1 MEKGDIV
8 YCINESS
15 FSEHIIKRESYI
27 VQDIKPDLLRV
38 FNTKKKLVWLPE
50 NCFTK
55 VKIPDIK
62 SIIIDDEITD
72 SYDDYIEVTVEF
84 SDGVK
89 RWTSFITINKLNSLF
104 NEFRDYVLGNELV
117 IVKEVNEAII
127 KRTIIELD
135 KQDKLYETTKE
146 L

>member
-15 FSEHIIKRESYI
+15 FSDHILKRKSYVI
-27 VQDIKPDLLRV
+27 QDIKQDLLRV
-38 FNTKKKLVWLPE
+38 FNTRNKLVWLPE
-50 NCFTK
+50 YCFTK
-55 VKIPDIK
+55 EEMPDIK

-72 SYDDYIEVTVEF
+72 SHNDYIEVTIEF

-104 NEFRDYVLGNELV
+104 NEFRDYVLGNELI
-117 IVKEVNEAII
+117 IVKEVNETII

-135 KQDKLYETTKE
+135 KKDELYEMTKE

>member
-1 MEKGDIV
+1 MKKGDIV

-15 FSEHIIKRESYI
+15 FSDHIIKRKSYV

-38 FNTKKKLVWLPE
+38 FNTRKKLVWLPE
-50 NCFTK
+50 YCFTK
-55 VKIPDIK
+55 EEIPDIK
-62 SIIIDDEITD
+62 SIIIDDEIID
-72 SYDDYIEVTVEF
+72 NYIEVTIEF

-89 RWTSFITINKLNSLF
+89 RWTSFITINKLNNLF
-104 NEFRDYVLGNELV
+104 NRFRDYVLGNELI
-117 IVKEVNEAII
+117 IVKEVNETII

-135 KQDKLYETTKE
+135 KQDQLYEMTKK